1 MNREIRQVY
10 IIRASPE
17 DVWRALTDPKEIKEW
32 SGANAYFIPQ
42 PGALYTLWD
51 GNISGKIVEAVPQRK
66 LVQTWKP
73 QEWTR
78 TDSVVTFTLTPG
90 KDETRVD
97 LLHVNVE
104 ESDYDGTSEGWDIYY
119 LGVIK
124 KMLDSRARAGN
135 AKTVRSTKAAKGKK
149 ARNTKAAKAKKTAK
163 KSKAG
168 SAKAAKGKKTGSTK
182 AAKAKKT
189 AKK

>member
-1 MNREIRQVY
+1 MDRSIEQTYNIK
-10 IIRASPE
+10 ASPE

-32 SGANAYFIPQ
+32 SGGNAYFIPQ

-51 GNISGKIVEAVPQRK
+51 GSIGGKVVEALPQKK

-78 TDSVVTFTLTPG
+78 TDSVVTFTLTPT
-90 KDETRVD
+90 KDGTRVD

-104 ESDYDGTSEGWDIYY
+104 DADYDGTTEGWNINY

-124 KMLDSRARAGN
+124 KMLEKR
-135 AKTVRSTKAAKGKK
+135 TRSTKGTKDARGARAAKSSKK
-149 ARNTKAAKAKKTAK
+149 ATAK
-163 KSKAG
+163 KSKP
-168 SAKAAKGKKTGSTK
+168 
-182 AAKAKKT
+182 KAKKS
-189 AKK
+189 AGKKKRK

>member
-17 DVWRALTDPKEIKEW
+17 EVWRALTDPREIKEW

-51 GNISGKIVEAVPQRK
+51 GNIGGKIVEAVPQRK

-73 QEWTR
+73 QDWTR
-78 TDSVVTFTLTPG
+78 TDSVVTFTLAPTKEG
-90 KDETRVD
+90 TRVD

-104 ESDYDGTSEGWDIYY
+104 ESDYDGTTEGWDIYY

-124 KMLDSRARAGN
+124 KMLESRN
-135 AKTVRSTKAAKGKK
+135 AKPVKGARSAKPAKTK
-149 ARNTKAAKAKKTAK
+149 
-163 KSKAG
+163 
-168 SAKAAKGKKTGSTK
+168 SAKAAKGKKT
-182 AAKAKKT
+182 AKKT
-189 AKK
+189 AVKKSKAKKK